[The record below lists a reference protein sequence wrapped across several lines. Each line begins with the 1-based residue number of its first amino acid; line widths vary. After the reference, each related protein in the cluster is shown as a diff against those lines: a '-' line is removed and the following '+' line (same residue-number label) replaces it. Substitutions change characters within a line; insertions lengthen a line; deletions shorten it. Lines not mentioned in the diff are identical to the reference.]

1 MIKAWLAG
9 SMSTAELHTEMM
21 DPEYLRWLRSDYVLA
36 LIDHYRPI
44 EPEAEPKRG
53 PAQPVQAYSLGTVNG
68 CAEHWA
74 HGGY

>member
-1 MIKAWLAG
+1 MIEAWLNG
-9 SMSTAELHTEMM
+9 RLTTAELHTEMM

-36 LIDHYRPI
+36 LIDHYHLPI
-44 EPEAEPKRG
+44 EPKAKPK
-53 PAQPVQAYSLGTVNG
+53 PANVPYSLGTVNG